1 MRTGEMQQVFDVLM
15 EVAGRWLS
23 EGYRVE
29 TPLGSFAPKLKLIGQ
44 HTDPKTITGR
54 DVRYVGLDFI
64 PNKDLVKVAG
74 RNREGYRKSK
84 DPVGNSQMY
93 DEQAM
98 DDALQHCLRLGYVT
112 IPEFMMF
119 SKLKRDSAKNYL
131 DSLCKGDHPR
141 LWSVKEGRRYL
152 YFPKKDSSKG

>member
-1 MRTGEMQQVFDVLM
+1 
-15 EVAGRWLS
+15 
-23 EGYRVE
+23 
-29 TPLGSFAPKLKLIGQ
+29 
-44 HTDPKTITGR
+44 
-54 DVRYVGLDFI
+54 
-64 PNKDLVKVAG
+64 
-74 RNREGYRKSK
+74 
-84 DPVGNSQMY
+84 
-93 DEQAM
+93 M

-152 YFPKKDSSKG
+152 YFPKKDNSKG